1 MKNKT
6 QGFTLIELLIVIAI
20 IGILAAVLIPNLLG
34 ARTTANKRAIQ
45 AHSSN
50 VYKAITAIYADD
62 PLLIPADV
70 ATAAQTACQL
80 AAATTSISV
89 GAKTFNYGWGSAPA
103 AALNAGGTT
112 ACTVTFSAATSDF
125 TVTITGNPTAGSVAS
140 INGNTPVA
148 P

>member
-50 VYKAITAIYADD
+50 VYKAVTAIYADD
-62 PLLIPADV
+62 PLLLPASI
-70 ATAAQTACQL
+70 AAAAQTACTNP
-80 AAATTSISV
+80 AATTSLTVNS
-89 GAKTFNYGWGSAPA
+89 KNFNYGWGAAPA
-103 AALNAGGTT
+103 AALAASGNPV
-112 ACTVTFSAATSDF
+112 CTITFDPATSDF
-125 TVTITGNPTAGSVAS
+125 TVKLTGNDTAGGLAS
-140 INGNTPVA
+140 TNGNTPVT